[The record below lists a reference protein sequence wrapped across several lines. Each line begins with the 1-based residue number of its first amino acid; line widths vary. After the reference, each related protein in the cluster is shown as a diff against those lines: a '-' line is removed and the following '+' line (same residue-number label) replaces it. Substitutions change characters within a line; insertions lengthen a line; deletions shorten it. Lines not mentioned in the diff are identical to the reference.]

1 VGLPATASEETDLD
15 RLAEIEEGLRTIART
30 ADAAINQVR
39 DEVDDIRKALTTLV
53 EQLNSQINP
62 PLASLADRLG
72 KLEARGGP
80 KVKALEERLVKM
92 EGLHLTVK
100 DLSDRVTRV
109 DTVCNALTASDH
121 WKLAEKTVVLRHDEK
136 GRILELAKLQ
146 RK

>member
-1 VGLPATASEETDLD
+1 MGLAATTSQPGDTGPD
-15 RLAEIEEGLRTIART
+15 RLEEIEEGLSTVART
-30 ADAAINQVR
+30 ANAAINEAREEFRQALASL
-39 DEVDDIRKALTTLV
+39 VD
-53 EQLNSQINP
+53 QLNGQLNP
-62 PLASLADRLG
+62 PLASLAERLG
-72 KLEARGGP
+72 KLEARGSP
-80 KVKALEERLVKM
+80 KVKTLEERVAKM

-109 DTVCNALTASDH
+109 DTVCNALTTSDH